1 MRLGPTLTTSWGYRG
16 GGQQSLVLAQMFVV
30 RNVTM
35 LRYTRS
41 QRGEIYSREE
51 VGLSI
56 SSRCLIYYCKAAD
69 SSLMPSSRSCIKH
82 CWWYDICSDSVAG
95 WGGGNL

>member
-16 GGQQSLVLAQMFVV
+16 GGQQSLVLGQMFVV

-41 QRGEIYSREE
+41 QRGEIYERKEAI
-51 VGLSI
+51 LS
-56 SSRCLIYYCKAAD
+56 LKYKT
-69 SSLMPSSRSCIKH
+69 LL
-82 CWWYDICSDSVAG
+82 VV
-95 WGGGNL
+95 